1 MSSAW
6 EISYLC
12 VLVALLV
19 AEDYPLGVIV
29 YHHFVVGQCTCS
41 LNSYFD
47 GQKLYLGK
55 FSCREPKVQK
65 P

>member
-6 EISYLC
+6 DLSHLC

-19 AEDYPLGVIV
+19 AEDYHLGVIV

-47 GQKLYLGK
+47 GQKRYLGK
-55 FSCREPKVQK
+55 FRWHEPKVQK